1 MERCALWRLVSVA
14 GFGAALL
21 APLGAAAGA
30 AGADGPPIGFDAL
43 LGFDQ
48 LPLLA
53 DWPAYQDSSYSRK
66 NINADAGNFLRVEP
80 NGDQVL
86 TDTDGPGVVYRLWS
100 TGVVGMQMSK
110 DCRLR
115 FYFDGEAAPRLD
127 LSMSELFG
135 AGGSQWPFVPPLSVT
150 FESGRGGGEGPC
162 NLCYVPI
169 PFAKHLK
176 IVGRNVMFYHV
187 NYHKLPPGTQLESFS
202 LELAQKHRKAIGEA
216 AAQWAKVGQ
225 RPGTTKGQEFQQ
237 TGAFTLA
244 PGASNQLRC
253 KGEGMLSTLSVKLAQ
268 PTPKT
273 LRSVVLEIAFEDE
286 ANACVRSPLGDF
298 FGSGCGDRRF
308 KSLPCGMTDEGY
320 YSYWPMP
327 FRKLAIVTLRNESPQ
342 PVQVQALKLGAFLGS
357 QPAGAG
363 YFHARYVE
371 NPDVPISEDYR
382 ILDLAGRGKFVGT
395 NVTMQN
401 TRGASGIFFL
411 EGDEKIYVD
420 GEKWPSRWLGT
431 GTEDYFNGAYFW
443 NAPDKAAMAR
453 PLGGLTFLDWG
464 IGRVCAY
471 RWHVLD
477 FISFT
482 KSIRVDLEH
491 GGVSECPTRYA
502 SVAYYYLDK
511 PTTQPPL
518 PPLAQRLPRTPLPPA
533 PKWLCCEP
541 AAAPE
546 IQGKPLAPTAISEL
560 DPEYETTDKVLCGRG
575 RAGDE
580 VSVPIKV
587 PGEDTFKV
595 VLFLSGGPDYAT
607 VGVSLDGKQLGEV
620 KAQRPAF
627 TPWFPTEFPG
637 PVRLAGGEHKLTLK
651 VGQASRLPAG
661 RMPAPQLA
669 TPAEGADPADLAIAL
684 VAVQLRP
691 SSRFINQWSVVGNWP
706 CPKDGGWQQA
716 HEPEKN
722 QDLAA
727 AYRLPQGREVRW
739 REVKAEHV
747 GLGGGDWQ
755 AAYGLTYVHSPDDRP
770 VAIFITKDDGLK
782 LWVNGEVAF
791 DQNTWSHAWA
801 DQFHCTARLRK
812 GWNKLLVKCANW
824 GGAWAFALRLGDPDK
839 ALKFA
844 RSPDP

>member
-1 MERCALWRLVSVA
+1 MGRCAVWCLVSAV
-14 GFGAALL
+14 GLWPGLLGHLALS
-21 APLGAAAGA
+21 AGA
-30 AGADGPPIGFDAL
+30 GEADGPPIGFNAL
-43 LGFDQ
+43 TGFDQ

-135 AGGSQWPFVPPLSVT
+135 STGSQWPFVPPLSVT

-187 NYHKLPPGTQLESFS
+187 NYHKLPPGTPLESFS
-202 LELAQKHRKAIGEA
+202 LELAQKHRKSIDEA
-216 AAQWAKVGQ
+216 AAQWKQVGQ
-225 RPGTTKGQEFQQ
+225 RPGSDRGQEFQQ

-244 PGASNQLRC
+244 PGASRLLRC
-253 KGEGMLSTLSVKLAQ
+253 QGEGMLGMLAVKLAQ

-273 LRSVVLEIAFEDE
+273 LRGVALEIAFEDE
-286 ANACVRSPLGDF
+286 ANVCVRSPLGDF

-320 YSYWPMP
+320 YAYWPMP
-327 FRKLAIVTLRNESPQ
+327 FRKLAVVTLRNECPQ
-342 PVQVQALKLGAFLGS
+342 PIQIDSCKLGTFLGP
-357 QPAGAG
+357 QPARRTAG

-371 NPDVPISEDYR
+371 NPDVPIGEDYH

-401 TRGASGIFFL
+401 TRGATGIFFL

-477 FISFT
+477 FVSFT

-491 GGVSECPTRYA
+491 GGVSECPAHYA

-518 PPLAQRLPRTPLPPA
+518 PPLAQRLPKTPLPPA

-541 AAAPE
+541 AAPPG
-546 IQGKPLAPTAISEL
+546 IQGKPLTPKAISEL
-560 DPEYETTDKVLCGRG
+560 DTEYETTDKVLCGRG

-580 VSVPIKV
+580 VLVPVKV
-587 PGEDTFKV
+587 PGEDVFKV
-595 VLFLSGGPDYAT
+595 VLFLCGGPDYAT
-607 VGVSLDGKQLGEV
+607 VSVSLDGKPLGEV
-620 KAQRPAF
+620 NARRPAF
-627 TPWFPTEFPG
+627 TPWFPTEMG
-637 PVRLAGGEHKLTLK
+637 PVRLSGGEHKLTLK
-651 VGQASRLPAG
+651 
-661 RMPAPQLA
+661 LA
-669 TPAEGADPADLAIAL
+669 APAEGGAAELAVGL

-691 SSRFINQWSVVGNWP
+691 SSRFINQWSVIGNWP
-706 CPKDGGWQQA
+706 CPKEGGWQQA
-716 HEPEKN
+716 HEPEKS

-727 AYRLPQGREVRW
+727 AHRLPQGREVRW

-755 AAYGLTYVHSPDDRP
+755 VAYGLTYIHSPDDRS
-770 VAIFITKDDGLK
+770 VALFITKDDGLK
-782 LWVNGEVAF
+782 LWVNDEVAF

-801 DQFHCTARLRK
+801 DQFFCTAKLKK
-812 GWNKLLVKCANW
+812 GWNKVLVKCANW
-824 GGAWAFALRLGDPDK
+824 GGAWAFALRVGDPDK
-839 ALKFA
+839 TLKFA
-844 RSPDP
+844 RSPE

>member
-1 MERCALWRLVSVA
+1 MGEALMRKRALSRLVSLMGICA
-14 GFGAALL
+14 SSLAAI
-21 APLGAAAGA
+21 APAAGA
-30 AGADGPPIGFDAL
+30 AEADKPPIGFDAL

-66 NINADAGNFLRVEP
+66 NINQDAGNFLRVEP

-115 FYFDGEAAPRLD
+115 FYFDHEATPRLD

-135 AGGSQWPFVPPLSVT
+135 STGSQWPFVPPLSAT

-162 NLCYVPI
+162 NLCYIPI

-187 NYHKLPPGTQLESFS
+187 NYHKLPQGTPLESFS
-202 LELAQKHRKAIGEA
+202 VELAQKHRKAIDGA
-216 AAQWAKVGQ
+216 AAQWKQVGQ
-225 RPGTTKGQEFQQ
+225 RPGSARGQELQQ
-237 TGAFTLA
+237 LAALTLA
-244 PGASNQLRC
+244 PGESRQIRC
-253 KGEGMLSTLSVKLAQ
+253 QGEGMLGTLAVKLAQ
-268 PTPKT
+268 PTPRI
-273 LRSVVLEIAFEDE
+273 LRGVVLEIAFEDE
-286 ANACVRSPLGDF
+286 ADLCVRTPIGDF

-308 KSLPCGMTDEGY
+308 KSLPCGMTEEGY
-320 YSYWPMP
+320 YAYWPMP
-327 FRKLAIVTLRNESPQ
+327 FRKLAVVTLRNECPQ
-342 PVQVQALKLGAFLGS
+342 PVQIESCKVGTFLGP

-371 NPDVPISEDYR
+371 NHDIPISEDYH

-395 NVTMQN
+395 NVSMQN
-401 TRGASGIFFL
+401 TRGATGIFFL

-477 FISFT
+477 SVSFQ

-491 GGVSECPTRYA
+491 GGVSECPAHYA

-511 PTTQPPL
+511 PTCQPPL
-518 PPLAQRLPRTPLPPA
+518 PALAQRLPKTPLPPA
-533 PKWLCCEP
+533 PKYLCCEP
-541 AAAPE
+541 AAPPE
-546 IQGKPLAPTAISEL
+546 IQGKPLTPRAISEL
-560 DPEYETTDKVLCGRG
+560 DSEYETSDKVLYGRG
-575 RAGDE
+575 RVGDE
-580 VSVPIKV
+580 VQAPLKV
-587 PGEDTFKV
+587 PGEDDFRL
-595 VLFLSGGPDYAT
+595 VLFLSGGPDHGT
-607 VGVSLDGKQLGEV
+607 LSVSLDGKPLGEV
-620 KAQRPAF
+620 KARRPAF
-627 TPWFPTEFPG
+627 TPWFPTEMG

-651 VGQASRLPAG
+651 
-661 RMPAPQLA
+661 LA
-669 TPAEGADPADLAIAL
+669 TPTEGPAAKPGDAADLAVGL

-691 SSRFINQWSVVGNWP
+691 SSRFINQWSVIGNWP
-706 CPKDGGWQQA
+706 CPKEGGWQQT
-716 HEPEKN
+716 HEPEKS
-722 QDLAA
+722 QDLTAVC
-727 AYRLPQGREVRW
+727 RLPQGGEARW
-739 REVKAEHV
+739 REVKSDHV
-747 GLGGGDWQ
+747 GLGGGDWLV
-755 AAYGLTYVHSPDDRP
+755 AYGLTYIHSPDDRT
-770 VAIFITKDDGLK
+770 VALFITKDDGLK
-782 LWVNGEVAF
+782 IWVNDEAVF

-801 DQFHCTARLRK
+801 DQFFCTAKLKK
-812 GWNKLLVKCANW
+812 GWNKVLLKCINW
-824 GGAWAFALRLGDPDK
+824 SGAWAFALRPGDPEK
-839 ALKFA
+839 KLKFA
-844 RSPDP
+844 RGPE

>member
-1 MERCALWRLVSVA
+1 MAVASCELSRLGSVV
-14 GFGAALL
+14 GLCAALL
-21 APLGAAAGA
+21 APAAAAGA
-30 AGADGPPIGFDAL
+30 DTPPIGFDAL
-43 LGFDQ
+43 TGFDR

-110 DCRLR
+110 NCRLR
-115 FYFDGEAAPRLD
+115 FYFDGEEAPRLD
-127 LSMSELFG
+127 LAMSELFG
-135 AGGSQWPFVPPLSVT
+135 AEGSQWPFVPPLSVT

-187 NYHKLPPGTQLESFS
+187 DYHKLPAGTPLESFS
-202 LELAQKHRKAIGEA
+202 LELGQKHRKTIEEA
-216 AAQWAKVGQ
+216 AAQWKQVGQ
-225 RPGTTKGQEFQQ
+225 RPGATQGQEFQQ
-237 TGAFTLA
+237 AGPFALA
-244 PGASNQLRC
+244 PGASSQLRF
-253 KGEGMLSTLSVKLAQ
+253 KGEGMLSSLAVKLAQ
-268 PTPKT
+268 PTPKI

-286 ANACVRSPLGDF
+286 ADLCVRTPLGDF

-308 KSLPCGMTDEGY
+308 KSLPCGMTGDGY
-320 YSYWPMP
+320 YAYWPMP
-327 FRKLAIVTLRNESPQ
+327 FRKLAILTLRNEAPQ
-342 PVQVQALKLGAFLGS
+342 PVQVESLKLGALLGP
-357 QPAGAG
+357 QPPGAG

-371 NPDVPISEDYR
+371 NPDVPIGEDYH

-395 NVTMQN
+395 NVSMQN

-411 EGDEKIYVD
+411 EGDEKLYVD

-471 RWHVLD
+471 RWHALD

-491 GGVSECPTRYA
+491 GGVSECPTHYA

-518 PPLAQRLPRTPLPPA
+518 PSLAQRLPRTPLPPA

-541 AAAPE
+541 AAPPE
-546 IQGKPLAPTAISEL
+546 LAGKPLTPRAISEL
-560 DPEYETTDKVLCGRG
+560 DPEYETADKVLVGRG

-580 VSVPIKV
+580 LLVPIKV
-587 PGEDTFKV
+587 PGEDEYKLV
-595 VLFLSGGPDYAT
+595 VVISGGPDY
-607 VGVSLDGKQLGEV
+607 GDIGLSLDGRPLV
-620 KAQRPAF
+620 DMTARVPAF
-627 TPWFPTEFPG
+627 APWLPTEMG
-637 PVRLAGGEHKLTLK
+637 PLRLAAGEHKLTLK
-651 VGQASRLPAG
+651 LAAPAGGQA
-661 RMPAPQLA
+661 
-669 TPAEGADPADLAIAL
+669 ADLAIGL

-691 SSRFINQWSVVGNWP
+691 TSRFINHWSVIGNWP
-706 CPKDGGWQQA
+706 CPKEGGWQQT

-727 AYRLPQGREVRW
+727 VCRLPQGGEARW
-739 REVKAEHV
+739 REVKNERV
-747 GLGGGDWQ
+747 GLGGGDWLV
-755 AAYGLTYVHSPDDRP
+755 AYGLTYVHSPDDRS

-782 LWVNGEVAF
+782 LWVNDEVAF

-801 DQFHCTARLRK
+801 DQFFCTAKLKK
-812 GWNKLLVKCANW
+812 GWNKVLVKCANW
-824 GGAWAFALRLGDPDK
+824 GGAWAFALRVSDPDK
-839 ALKFA
+839 TLKFA
-844 RSPDP
+844 RSPE